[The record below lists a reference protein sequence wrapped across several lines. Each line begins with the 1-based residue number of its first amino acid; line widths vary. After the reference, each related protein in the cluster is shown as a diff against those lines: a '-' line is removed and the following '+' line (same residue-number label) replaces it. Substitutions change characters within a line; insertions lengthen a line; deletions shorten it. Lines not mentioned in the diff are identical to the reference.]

1 MKHRIYA
8 MAVAAGL
15 VTAAVV
21 AVPAIASAARPPT
34 YRNCTALN
42 RVYPSGVA
50 RPGAR
55 DRTVG
60 RAVTSYRVDR
70 RVYTANQRL
79 DRDRDGIACE
89 RLTPPRRAPIVART
103 STTPPTYRASRP
115 PVTVPRVTRAP
126 GGSTGSISTAP
137 SPMPEPGSVPW
148 VRLSNPTATTV
159 TVDWGH
165 APGATRYELSWVESP
180 GGRVWVGR
188 RPAYT
193 DYAHGP
199 VVLTGLRPGHW
210 YTVRVTPYRGSQEGT
225 ARSGSGFTL
234 APTLTPTPVSTTAPP
249 TEGPPPSPSS
259 GSTR

>member
-1 MKHRIYA
+1 MNRRILA
-8 MAVAAGL
+8 LTVAAGL
-15 VTAAVV
+15 ATATVV
-21 AVPAIASAARPPT
+21 AIPAIASAARPPT

-60 RAVTSYRVDR
+60 RAVTGYRVDR
-70 RVYTANQRL
+70 RVYTANKRL

-89 RLTPPRRAPIVART
+89 RHAPPRRAPIVART

-148 VRLSNPTATTV
+148 VRLSDPTTTTI
-159 TVDWGH
+159 TVDWGL
-165 APGATRYELSWVESP
+165 APGATRYELSWIEYP

-188 RPAYT
+188 RPTYT

-199 VVLTGLRPGHW
+199 VVLTGLRPGNE

-225 ARSGSGFTL
+225 ARYGSGYTL
-234 APTLTPTPVSTTAPP
+234 APADVPTVTPTPAGTTAAPL
-249 TEGPPPSPSS
+249 
-259 GSTR
+259 